1 MFAYASCYLS
11 RNHFEW
17 DGHAVH
23 MPTQWH
29 LLPPLTSTVKS
40 LLFTHEHSS
49 PLSLA
54 ARSIDVFQT
63 FIITLTMAGLFPDR
77 PRIYTSSFIYLKKI
91 NMANCL
97 CLP

>member
-40 LLFTHEHSS
+40 LLFTHAHSS

-54 ARSIDVFQT
+54 ASLHQ
-63 FIITLTMAGLFPDR
+63 
-77 PRIYTSSFIYLKKI
+77 YC
-91 NMANCL
+91 ANCL
-97 CLP
+97 VDINHD